1 MMNGKFCLI
10 AVCVLALFFYNCN
23 RKLDST
29 TSTNVYALIKGID
42 RNIKYYKNGVLH
54 ILEDTDAG
62 SASDIYVDGMDVYV
76 AGTVYGVLKCWKNDV
91 EVFVDNSINR
101 IGSTGLCISGGS
113 FFISGYREPNALDH
127 LKTPLYWSNNIRV
140 PLTTDSV
147 TRASTSGIAVYNGD
161 VYVSGYEQVY
171 LENPGTHIPKYWK
184 NGKEVILPGNPAYT
198 TDIKVQNG
206 TVYISGAINFMPVYW
221 RNGIVQELELP
232 NGDFFYQTSGISV
245 NGGNVYVSGTIGE
258 YVGETRVIKPVYWKN
273 GKLVRLNV
281 TDAEYF
287 THGILVHGSDVYT
300 YGFSFRVD
308 KYGNFIHKPKY
319 WKNSAEIALPGDGEC
334 VSLFIK

>member
-10 AVCVLALFFYNCN
+10 AVCILSLFFYNCN

-42 RNIKYYKNGVLH
+42 RNIKYYKNGVFH

-62 SASDIYVDGMDVYV
+62 SASDIYVDGM
-76 AGTVYGVLKCWKNDV
+76 
-91 EVFVDNSINR
+91 
-101 IGSTGLCISGGS
+101 
-113 FFISGYREPNALDH
+113 
-127 LKTPLYWSNNIRV
+127 
-140 PLTTDSV
+140 
-147 TRASTSGIAVYNGD
+147 D

-206 TVYISGAINFMPVYW
+206 TVYISGAINFKPVYW

-232 NGDFFYQTSGISV
+232 NGDFFYQTSGIS
-245 NGGNVYVSGTIGE
+245 
-258 YVGETRVIKPVYWKN
+258 
-273 GKLVRLNV
+273 
-281 TDAEYF
+281 
-287 THGILVHGSDVYT
+287 
-300 YGFSFRVD
+300 
-308 KYGNFIHKPKY
+308 
-319 WKNSAEIALPGDGEC
+319 
-334 VSLFIK
+334 